1 MTVRAPRTA
10 TAREA
15 VLARLRTRLAYR
27 LFLQTLLFSACITL
41 LGAAGKLYLDYQSDV
56 NQIRANVD
64 AIEHN
69 QLAAVSLALWN
80 YDMDLLKVQLEG
92 LEHTPDIDYVELTGE
107 NGALLLSVGKQP
119 EGRLITRTFK
129 LPRPGASERAIGSL
143 KIMAGLENVLAKHQ
157 RQALTTLTQQ
167 GIQIF
172 LVAAFLLFLVFYLVT
187 RHLEQMATYARELT
201 VHKLGQKLSLTRYRS
216 KDAAPDELDEV
227 VNAFN
232 DMQDQL
238 GQAYRELS
246 SSKERLELV
255 VTGANDGLWD
265 WNVVND
271 SVYYS
276 PRLLEML
283 GQDTESWDGKLN
295 DWVSRIHPSDAEAT
309 MKAFNQHLA
318 GERESYE
325 TIHRVRHAKG
335 YYLWFLHRGR
345 ALRDSS
351 GAPIR
356 MGGTFTDIS
365 LRKAVEEA
373 LHQEKERALV
383 TLQAIADGVITTDA
397 EGRIEY
403 INPVGE
409 RLTGWSLAEAQSRRI
424 EDILSL
430 VDENEHQP
438 LVNPVREC
446 LSRGEVVA
454 LSHHALLLSRHG
466 VELALEHSAAPI
478 HNRSGTVTGV
488 VMVFRD
494 VTEQRHLARQISY
507 QAEHDSLT
515 GLLNRRAFE
524 SRLERLI
531 QSAQE
536 QGYEHTLLYMDL
548 DQFKIVNDTCGH
560 SAGDALLCEITALLR
575 GKIRD
580 RDAVARLGGDEFAA
594 LLEHCSPGAALRVA
608 NHILELIRDFRFV
621 WQDKVFSIGVSIG
634 LVPIT
639 TESRDKAE
647 VLANADNACYAAK
660 DAGRNRIHIYQPDDV
675 ELAERHGQMQWIGRI
690 TEALEHDRLKLYF
703 QPLRALGHGE
713 RGDHY
718 EILVR
723 MDDGKGN
730 IIPPGAFLPAAERYN
745 CSHLIDE
752 WVIQHTLEWLADHPS
767 QLERLSLC
775 AINLSGQSIGNEHL
789 LNTIIRNLHT
799 LDVPAQK
806 LCWEVTE
813 TAAIA
818 NLQSATLFINSLRAL
833 GCKFALDDFG
843 SGMSS
848 FAYLKHLPV
857 DFLKIDGSFVR
868 DIAKDPIDLAMVKS
882 INEIGHLMG
891 KKTIAE
897 FVEDDTTLT
906 LLTEMGVDY
915 AQGYGIAKP
924 MPLSELTKSETR
936 RSAQA

>member
-1 MTVRAPRTA
+1 MFRS
-10 TAREA
+10 
-15 VLARLRTRLAYR
+15 RLAYR
-27 LFLQTLLFSACITL
+27 LFVQTLLFSAAITL
-41 LGAAGKLYLDYQSDV
+41 LGATGKLYLDYQGDV
-56 NQIRANVD
+56 ERVRKEVD
-64 AIEHN
+64 AIEQN

-92 LEHTPDIDYVELTGE
+92 LERSPELDYAELSGE
-107 NGALLLSVGKQP
+107 DGSLLLSVGKPP

-129 LPRPGASERAIGSL
+129 LPRPGSPQRTIGSL
-143 KIMAGLENVLAKHQ
+143 KVMAGLETLLKQRQ
-157 RQALTTLTQQ
+157 RQAFTALGQQ

-172 LVAAFLLFLVFYLVT
+172 LVGSFILFLVHYVVT
-187 RHLEQMATYARELT
+187 RHLQQMARYARELT
-201 VHKLGQKLSLTRYRS
+201 VHKLGQRLSLARYRA
-216 KDAAPDELDEV
+216 KDAVPDELDQV
-227 VNAFN
+227 VTALN

-238 GQAYRELS
+238 GSAYRELA

-265 WNVVND
+265 WNVATD

-276 PRLLEML
+276 PRFLEML
-283 GQDTESWDGKLN
+283 GMEPNSWQGKLS
-295 DWVSRIHPSDAEAT
+295 DWVERIHPSDSEST
-309 MKAFNQHLA
+309 LRAFNQHLS
-318 GERESYE
+318 GERENYE

-351 GAPIR
+351 GAPVR

-383 TLQAIADGVITTDA
+383 TLQAIADGVICTDA

-409 RLTGWSLAEAQSRRI
+409 RLTGWSAAEVQGRRI
-424 EDILSL
+424 EDVL
-430 VDENEHQP
+430 VLVEENERVP
-438 LVNPVREC
+438 LANPVRES
-446 LSRGEVVA
+446 LARGEVVTQTQ
-454 LSHHALLLSRHG
+454 HALLISRHG
-466 VELALEHSAAPI
+466 VELALEHAAAPI
-478 HNRSGTVTGV
+478 HNRAGLITGV

-524 SRLERLI
+524 QRLERLI
-531 QSAQE
+531 GSAQE
-536 QGYEHTLLYMDL
+536 HGYEHTLLYMDL

-594 LLEHCSPGAALRVA
+594 LLEHCAPAAALRVA
-608 NHILELIRDFRFV
+608 NHVLELIRDFRFV

-639 TESRDKAE
+639 RESRDKTQI
-647 VLANADNACYAAK
+647 LASADSSCYAAK
-660 DAGRNRIHIYQPDDV
+660 DAGRNRIHIYQPDDA
-675 ELAERHGQMQWIGRI
+675 ELAERHGQMQWIARI
-690 TEALEHDRLKLYF
+690 TEALEENRLKLYA
-703 QPLRALGHGE
+703 QTIRALKSDE
-713 RGDHY
+713 QGDHY

-752 WVIQHTLEWLADHPS
+752 WVIENTLKWLSEHPE
-767 QLERLSLC
+767 QLGRLSLC
-775 AINLSGQSIGNEHL
+775 AINLSGQSIGNERL
-789 LNTIIRNLHT
+789 LNTIIRNLHQ
-799 LDVPAQK
+799 LDIPARK

-818 NLQSATLFINSLRAL
+818 NLQQATLFINSLRAL

-857 DFLKIDGSFVR
+857 DYLKIDGSFVR
-868 DIAKDPIDLAMVKS
+868 DAAKDPIDLAMVKS

-891 KKTIAE
+891 KRTIAE
-897 FVEDDTTLT
+897 FVEDDTTLH
-906 LLTEMGVDY
+906 LLTEVGVDY

-924 MPLSELTKSETR
+924 VALQELAGVVINKLT
-936 RSAQA
+936 A

>member
-1 MTVRAPRTA
+1 MAKFRS
-10 TAREA
+10 
-15 VLARLRTRLAYR
+15 RLAYR
-27 LFLQTLLFSACITL
+27 LFLQTLLFSACVTL
-41 LGAAGKLYLDYQSDV
+41 LGAATRLYMDYQADV
-56 NQIRANVD
+56 DRVRQEVD
-64 AIEHN
+64 AIQNN
-69 QLAAVSLALWN
+69 QLAAISLALWN

-92 LEHTPDIDYVELTGE
+92 LENAEGINYVELTGE
-107 NGALLLSVGKQP
+107 DGNLLLTAGKQP
-119 EGRLITRTFK
+119 QGRLIIRDFP
-129 LPRPGASERAIGSL
+129 LPRPGTPERTIGNL
-143 KIMAGLENVLAKHQ
+143 KIMAGLEDLLSRHQ
-157 RQALTTLTQQ
+157 HQAFDTLLQQ
-167 GIQIF
+167 AVQIF
-172 LVAAFLLFLVFYLVT
+172 LVGAFILFLVYFVLT
-187 RHLEQMATYARELT
+187 RHLEQMAQFARGLT
-201 VHKLGQKLSLTRYRS
+201 VHKLGQRLSLSRYRAS
-216 KDAAPDELDEV
+216 GDQMPDELDEV
-227 VNAFN
+227 VNALN
-232 DMQDQL
+232 QMQDQL
-238 GQAYRELS
+238 GSAYHELAA
-246 SSKERLELV
+246 SKERLELV

-265 WNVVND
+265 WDIVSD
-271 SVYYS
+271 KVYYS

-283 GQDTESWDGKLN
+283 GLSEDSLSGKLS
-295 DWVSRIHPSDAEAT
+295 DWVSRVHPADAEAV

-318 GERESYE
+318 GDRESYE

-345 ALRDSS
+345 ALRDGD

-383 TLQAIADGVITTDA
+383 TLQAIADGVVTTDA

-403 INPVGE
+403 VNPVGE
-409 RLTGWSLAEAQSRRI
+409 RLTGWSLAEAQGRRI
-424 EDILSL
+424 EDILTL
-430 VDENEHQP
+430 VEENEHTP
-438 LVNPVREC
+438 LANPVREC

-454 LSHHALLLSRHG
+454 LSHHAQLISRHG

-478 HNRSGTVTGV
+478 HNRAGVITGV

-524 SRLERLI
+524 QRLERLI
-531 QSAQE
+531 ASARE
-536 QGYEHTLLYMDL
+536 HGFEHTLLYMDL

-594 LLEHCSPGAALRVA
+594 LLEHCSPAAALRVA
-608 NHILELIRDFRFV
+608 THILELVRDFRFV
-621 WQDKVFSIGVSIG
+621 WQDKVFSVGVSIG
-634 LVPIT
+634 LVPLT
-639 TESRDKAE
+639 KESRNNAE

-660 DAGRNRIHIYQPDDV
+660 DAGRNRIHIYQPDDA
-675 ELAERHGQMQWIGRI
+675 ELAARHGQMQWIGRI
-690 TEALEHDRLKLYF
+690 TEALEHDRLKLYY
-703 QPLRALGHGE
+703 QPLRAVAGDE

-730 IIPPGAFLPAAERYN
+730 IVPPGAFLPAAERYN

-752 WVIQHTLEWLADHPS
+752 WVITNTLQWLADHPE
-767 QLERLSLC
+767 QLNRLSLC

-789 LNTIIRNLHT
+789 QATIIRTLHT

-806 LCWEVTE
+806 ICWEVTE

-818 NLQSATLFINSLRAL
+818 NLQQATLFINALRAL

-857 DFLKIDGSFVR
+857 DYLKIDGSFVR
-868 DIAKDPIDLAMVKS
+868 DAAKDPIDFAMVKS

-897 FVEDDTTLT
+897 FVEDDTTLK
-906 LLTEMGVDY
+906 LLLDLGVDY

-924 MPLSELTKSETR
+924 MPISNLVEKPERLS
-936 RSAQA
+936 ANA